1 MRSKTACPCGLVA
14 FLDSRHVFVNKG
26 ATPHRHSHLIL
37 HTEAKRSSTL
47 RRFNMPSYD
56 KATRAQALTLKIL
69 GVSNAEIERVTGM
82 QTRSLNSLLKRAIE
96 RGFDPQTSPKIL
108 DAYVEDGKRSG
119 RPKKQIEEAI

>member
-1 MRSKTACPCGLVA
+1 
-14 FLDSRHVFVNKG
+14 
-26 ATPHRHSHLIL
+26 
-37 HTEAKRSSTL
+37 
-47 RRFNMPSYD
+47 MPSYD